1 MARLLVVDDD
11 PHILELVEHVLQTA
25 GHQVVRATTG
35 HGALEAAS
43 RETFDL
49 VVLDV
54 LLPGIDGRE
63 VCRRLRR
70 NGMVPVL
77 MLTALGELHHKLQ
90 GFDAGADDYLAK
102 PFEPGELVARVRALL
117 KRSSANPP
125 SGTTAPDGQEAR
137 LSIGRLVL
145 DLSGRTI
152 EVAGVRHDI
161 PSKEFDLF
169 LYMGRSPGRL
179 FSRDQ
184 ILDAVWGQGY
194 SGQDRTV
201 DVYINRIRSRF
212 PEETH
217 GYRIVGVRGVGYRL
231 EVTP

>member
-11 PHILELVEHVLQTA
+11 PHILELVSHVLGVAGYQTVTA
-25 GHQVVRATTG
+25 PSGHA
-35 HGALEAAS
+35 ALEAAS
-43 RETFDL
+43 REPFDL

-63 VCRRLRR
+63 VCRRLRK

-117 KRSSANPP
+117 KRSSTHNA
-125 SGTTAPDGQEAR
+125 GTADPGLLGAH
-137 LSIGRLVL
+137 LSIGRLLL
-145 DLSGRTI
+145 DGSGRTV
-152 EVAGVRHDI
+152 EVEGVRKDL
-161 PSKEFDLF
+161 PPKEFDL
-169 LYMGRSPGRL
+169 LTYLGRSPGRL
-179 FSRDQ
+179 FTRDQ

-194 SGQDRTV
+194 AGQDRTV
-201 DVYINRIRSRF
+201 DVYINRVRNRF
-212 PEETH
+212 PEESH
-217 GYRIVGVRGVGYRL
+217 GYRIVGVRGIGYRL
-231 EVTP
+231 EVTK